1 VKVEP
6 TATTAGYQMT
16 EREGCSGFCWFNGQL
31 QSGSARLFDEMPR
44 SNNIDVRLGG
54 VKLCA
59 LERRNFAPPRQ
70 P

>member
-1 VKVEP
+1 MVSYSLEVRGEDGEP
-6 TATTAGYQMT
+6 EVVRTD
-16 EREGCSGFCWFNGQL
+16 RC
-31 QSGSARLFDEMPR
+31 GSASEVMRRAGRLFDEMPR